1 MSLKRNDISVKGWL
15 KQAEFAG
22 HPANFA
28 QLGVQANVQ

>member
-15 KQAEFAG
+15 KQAGFGG

-28 QLGVQANVQ
+28 QLGVQSNAQ